1 MMSDKLYTVLKYL
14 CQIGLPAIGGLYFAL
29 AQIWNLPYAEQITGT
44 CSALAA
50 CIGILIGVSSYKYYK
65 DSENADS

>member
-1 MMSDKLYTVLKYL
+1 MMSDRLYTILKYL
-14 CQIGLPAIGGLYFAL
+14 CQIGLPAVGGLYFAL

-50 CIGILIGVSSYKYYK
+50 CIGILIGVSSYRYYK

>member
-1 MMSDKLYTVLKYL
+1 MSDKLYTILKYL
-14 CQIGLPAIGGLYFAL
+14 CQIGLPAVGGLYFAL

-50 CIGILIGVSSYKYYK
+50 CIGILIGVSSYRYYK